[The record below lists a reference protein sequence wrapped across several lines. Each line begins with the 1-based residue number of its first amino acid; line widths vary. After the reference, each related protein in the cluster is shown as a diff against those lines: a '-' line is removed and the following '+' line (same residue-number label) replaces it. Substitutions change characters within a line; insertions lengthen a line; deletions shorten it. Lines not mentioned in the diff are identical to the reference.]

1 VAESSDEENYIK
13 FAETLDKAA
22 DAVGVN
28 FIGGFSALVQKGYT
42 IGDRRLIASIPE
54 AFEQYEKGLFHLVNV
69 ASTKAGIN
77 MDAVRE
83 MGHVIKKLRNLAL
96 TVEVWHVP
104 SLLFLPMFP
113 KTIRLWRELFTE

>member
-54 AFEQYEKGLFHLVNV
+54 ALSSTKKVCSSVNV

>member
-42 IGDRRLIASIPE
+42 IGDRRLYSIDTGS
-54 AFEQYEKGLFHLVNV
+54 FEQYEKGLFICQCCQYKSGN
-69 ASTKAGIN
+69 
-77 MDAVRE
+77 
-83 MGHVIKKLRNLAL
+83 
-96 TVEVWHVP
+96 
-104 SLLFLPMFP
+104 
-113 KTIRLWRELFTE
+113 

>member
-42 IGDRRLIASIPE
+42 I
-54 AFEQYEKGLFHLVNV
+54 FEQYEKGFICQCCQYKSGN
-69 ASTKAGIN
+69 
-77 MDAVRE
+77 
-83 MGHVIKKLRNLAL
+83 
-96 TVEVWHVP
+96 
-104 SLLFLPMFP
+104 
-113 KTIRLWRELFTE
+113 